1 MPRPSDERRAYL
13 KSADQDVS
21 SFPISNFCPI
31 QRYYGAAEK
40 ALEAF
45 EDSYSCLNL
54 DKAYSLGRRFATFST
69 EALPK
74 HDYYRSPTEELV
86 KLRMKNQKDIKRVID
101 LMERVVA
108 LMDEEEIQ
116 KKKRRE
122 EEERKE
128 RERQAEI
135 CRLKAVKQKCHLSEK
150 LKNLDILFPKVPT
163 GVGPTQ
169 IPPPEPPSPFVP
181 QSKQTQQTSDS
192 DIMPTAE
199 NNLMADLGP
208 LPTPMPVMASAP
220 AITALSSTATAP
232 APPSYAE
239 LMKRKNTAA
248 PNTAFWDVSDDI
260 SKQQSHLTTTQ
271 APIAKVKQT
280 IPVRTRM
287 TNSVRDFENL
297 KSKNQIEIFYLST
310 YQGKITHIPSRDSTN
325 GCAVISPLVAA
336 LHLQSDD
343 KGVTNANI
351 AKVIDEI
358 APPILLRVRKKLGL
372 GKNAFIIPSD
382 VHDFLVDEKILLQE
396 QFVGVV
402 GGNILDDDHVGEL
415 FKLLENGSD
424 EINGESLTN
433 GYARNSALKHKK
445 VAGALFFHEHVVSI
459 VKTIL
464 AGGSRCYYD
473 LVDSMPDHGTNS
485 ATRTRCKSIESFK
498 SALSYYALTKFST
511 TELGYIDKNNWN
523 ADMVDFD
530 PRVFQAFVWKE

>member
-13 KSADQDVS
+13 RSADQDVS

-31 QRYYGAAEK
+31 QRYYIAAEK

-45 EDSYSCLNL
+45 DEAYSCLNI
-54 DKAYSLGRRFATFST
+54 DKAYSLGRRFATFSA

-74 HDYYRSPTEELV
+74 HDYYRSPKAELV
-86 KLRMKNQKDIKRVID
+86 KLRQKNQKDIERVID
-101 LMERVVA
+101 LMEKVVV
-108 LMDEEEIQ
+108 LMDQEEIQ
-116 KKKRRE
+116 KKKKRE

-128 RERQAEI
+128 RERQEEI
-135 CRLKAVKQKCHLSEK
+135 RRLQEEKNSCQLSEK
-150 LKNLDILFPKVPT
+150 LKKLDFLFPKVPT

-169 IPPPEPPSPFVP
+169 IPPPETPSPFVP
-181 QSKQTQQTSDS
+181 ESNQTEDKSDNDS
-192 DIMPTAE
+192 TPNTE
-199 NNLMADLGP
+199 YNLMTDVGP

-220 AITALSSTATAP
+220 PLTADSAP
-232 APPSYAE
+232 APPSYSE

-260 SKQQSHLTTTQ
+260 SNQQSHSTTTK
-271 APIAKVKQT
+271 PPPVKVDQT
-280 IPVRTRM
+280 IPVRTRRN
-287 TNSVRDFENL
+287 NSIRDFENL

-336 LHLQSDD
+336 LHLQSDE
-343 KGVTNANI
+343 KGVSNAHI

-402 GGNILDDDHVGEL
+402 GGNILDDDHIGEL
-415 FKLLENGSD
+415 LRLLENGSD
-424 EINGESLTN
+424 EINGESSTN
-433 GYARNSALKHKK
+433 AYAKNSASKHKK

-459 VKTIL
+459 VKTVQS
-464 AGGSRCYYD
+464 GGSRCYYD
-473 LVDSMPDHGTNS
+473 LVDSMPDHGTDS
-485 ATRTRCKSIESFK
+485 ATRTRCRDIESFK
-498 SALSYYALTKFST
+498 SALSYYALTKFSP
-511 TELGYIDKNNWN
+511 TELGYIDKNTWN